1 MAIPA
6 DEDWRRRVIER
17 GKELDHEHRRRVPK
31 SWAWL
36 LGRVARLGLL
46 RAIAKGWL
54 LPPRSGEVRHVPRPE
69 AGRVAVTF
77 VGHATILLSTPTT
90 RIVVD
95 PYLPETLL
103 GMRRRELACLHPRDM
118 QDVGVVLVTHAHPDR
133 LHRESL
139 RSFAQGATL
148 LVPPKAGDL
157 ARDVGFESVRELPPG
172 DTWSAPGLEITA
184 VAARH
189 DGRRGVWD
197 RAWRGSVGYIV
208 KTQGATLYLAGD
220 TAYFSGFEEIG
231 RRLHPDLAIL
241 PIGGYRPFEQR
252 SLHMSPLDAAQAF
265 HDLGAQLF
273 LPVAYGSF
281 PMGYEDLDE
290 PLRWMTQVA
299 QEHGFRDRLVIL
311 RPGETFQVIGKA
323 APG

>member
-17 GKELDHEHRRRVPK
+17 AKELDHEHRRQE
-31 SWAWL
+31 
-36 LGRVARLGLL
+36 
-46 RAIAKGWL
+46 
-54 LPPRSGEVRHVPRPE
+54 PRSFLRLLSQVVRLRMLRTIAQGWQVPARAGETKHVPRPPS
-69 AGRVAVTF
+69 GRVAVTF
-77 VGHATILLSTPTT
+77 VGHATTLLSTEGT
-90 RIVVD
+90 RVIVD
-95 PYLPETLL
+95 PYFPDTLW
-103 GMRRRELACLHPRDM
+103 GMRRRELACLHPRDREE
-118 QDVGVVLVTHAHPDR
+118 VGVILITHAHPDR
-133 LHRESL
+133 LHRDSL
-139 RSFAQGATL
+139 RRFSRGATL
-148 LVPPKAGDL
+148 LVPPKCGKL
-157 ARDVGFESVRELPPG
+157 VGGLGFNTVVEVPPG
-172 DTWSAPGLEITA
+172 EARLVSGVEITA

-189 DGRRGVWD
+189 DGRRGLFD

-252 SLHMSPLDAAQAF
+252 TMHMSPLDAAQAF

-281 PMGYEDLDE
+281 PMGYEDMDE
-290 PLRWMTQVA
+290 PLAWLTRVA
-299 QEHGFRDRLVIL
+299 VEHGFRDRLVVL
-311 RPGETFQVIGKA
+311 RPGETFQVVGKA
-323 APG
+323 PG